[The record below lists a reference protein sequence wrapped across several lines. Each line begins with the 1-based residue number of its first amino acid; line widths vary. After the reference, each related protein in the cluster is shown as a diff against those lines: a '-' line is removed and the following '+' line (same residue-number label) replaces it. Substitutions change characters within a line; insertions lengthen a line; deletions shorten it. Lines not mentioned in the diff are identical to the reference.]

1 MEILLHRLHVD
12 TLARATAIGICCGM
26 QRLVDV
32 ADEVNEKRKVAG
44 GAPFVVIPISKT
56 TCILIDFC
64 WDAIPL
70 WAPRC
75 FVTTYDL

>member
-1 MEILLHRLHVD
+1 
-12 TLARATAIGICCGM
+12 M